1 MVFVIIFFCLYCIE
15 IIRYEYKNEDK
26 MKYLKLI
33 FENVKIFGMILVIL
47 VGFLLCVMLIL
58 VIIWEVC
65 FCWWFFKFNGRW
77 IICDDVYVDIIVNWK
92 DVNRMK

>member
-1 MVFVIIFFCLYCIE
+1 
-15 IIRYEYKNEDK
+15 
-26 MKYLKLI
+26 
-33 FENVKIFGMILVIL
+33 MILVIL

-65 FCWWFFKFNGRW
+65 FCCWFFKFNGRW